1 MRISDWS
8 SDVCSSDLRRRAFCL
23 ALFSRAGFLFV
34 SHDCGQKK
42 MAAGKPTAICS
53 LAELS
58 SEAERHT
65 CTIGARRTLILDR
78 GTKAGVAV
86 EHVGEPRRVR
96 EVLAPHGELDLR
108 VTQREADLSVDQSI
122 ALHARSFVGDGNCL
136 LLSRIACREVDRKST
151 RLNSSH

>member
-1 MRISDWS
+1 MSA
-8 SDVCSSDLRRRAFCL
+8 VCSSVSFRCGGANGCHSVREVPNGSSRQLSGHSWDLSLIHSHARRRAFCL
-23 ALFSRAGFLFV
+23 ELFSRAGFLFV

-86 EHVGEPRRVR
+86 EHVGEQIGRAHV
-96 EVLAPHGELDLR
+96 
-108 VTQREADLSVDQSI
+108 
-122 ALHARSFVGDGNCL
+122 
-136 LLSRIACREVDRKST
+136 
-151 RLNSSH
+151 

>member
-86 EHVGEPRRVR
+86 EHVCEPRRVS
-96 EVLAPHGELDLR
+96 EVLAPHGEIDLR
-108 VTQREADLSVDQSI
+108 VPQREYDLSVDQYI
-122 ALHARSFVGDGNCL
+122 AFHPPNFVADGISPP
-136 LLSRIACREVDRKST
+136 LSRI
-151 RLNSSH
+151 